1 MECLCD
7 TVKAYCCMTKVMCLT
22 SFYSKRSQSGDGSVI
37 DWLKLSEMTMC
48 QSQNRPLIDRQGE
61 NMYQVLYRK
70 YRPKV
75 FSDVVGQNHITTTL
89 SKEIETGK
97 LSHAYLFT
105 GSRGTGKTTCA
116 KILSKAVNCLHPVD
130 GNPCNE
136 CEICKGLDSGA
147 ILDVVE
153 IDAAS
158 NNGVENIRDIREE
171 INFTPASCKYRVY
184 IIDEVHMLSMGAFNA
199 LLKTLEE
206 PPVHV
211 KFILATTEV
220 HKLPVT
226 ILSRCQRFDFKRV
239 TPEAMSERMNYIAEC
254 EGFTIDEEAASLISR
269 IADGGMRDALSLLD
283 QCTGHGKHITADIVV
298 SVAGMTGKD
307 HLFSLADAVRSKDS
321 AAALKLISDL
331 YQDSCDMERLCAD
344 MINHFRSLMIVKTV
358 RSSEGLVVCT
368 DEELE
373 RYKSQ
378 STGFTLEGILS
389 AIGLL
394 QECMANIK
402 RGVNRRIETEM
413 TFIKMSTPALSTDT
427 DSILSRIAELEFK
440 LKTGDFAVNQA
451 APQAKPTVSAEP
463 KKEEPPKDAAA
474 FFSTA
479 FDLPPE
485 PPVEES
491 YPVFDSAPIPEPT
504 PVPAEPISQG
514 TPESE
519 ETIQWAEVLSELMKT
534 NMPLWGVLNNSQ
546 AVIKGDFVLIKSDNP
561 TLNSFIKAGRNAKDV
576 KEAIMRVTG
585 KKYRL
590 GVYNG
595 AQTQGSSEQARPKK
609 DPLENLIS
617 TARNMGINVDIKP

>member
-1 MECLCD
+1 
-7 TVKAYCCMTKVMCLT
+7 
-22 SFYSKRSQSGDGSVI
+22 
-37 DWLKLSEMTMC
+37 
-48 QSQNRPLIDRQGE
+48 
-61 NMYQVLYRK
+61 MYQVLYRK

-75 FSDVVGQNHITTTL
+75 FSDVVGQNHITSTL

-116 KILSKAVNCLHPVD
+116 KILSKAVNCLNPEN

-136 CEICKGLDSGA
+136 CEICRGLDSGA

-184 IIDEVHMLSMGAFNA
+184 IIDEVHMLSIGAFNA

-206 PPVHV
+206 PPAHV

-239 TPEAMSERMNYIAEC
+239 TPEAMTERMNFIAQQED
-254 EGFTIDEEAASLISR
+254 FTIDDEAAALISR

-283 QCTGHGKHITADIVV
+283 QCTGHGKHITAELVA

-307 HLFSLADAVRSKDS
+307 HLFSLADTVRNKDS

-344 MINHFRSLMIVKTV
+344 MVNHFRSLMIAKTV
-358 RSSEGLVVCT
+358 RSCDGLIVCT

-373 RYKSQ
+373 RYKNQ
-378 STGFTLEGILS
+378 SAGFTLENILNC
-389 AIGLL
+389 IGLL
-394 QECMANIK
+394 QECQANIK

-413 TFIKMSTPALSTDT
+413 TFIKMANPTLCTDT
-427 DSILSRIAELEFK
+427 DAIISRISDIEFK
-440 LKTGDFAVNQA
+440 LKTGNF
-451 APQAKPTVSAEP
+451 TVSEKTAE
-463 KKEEPPKDAAA
+463 KNTAEAEKDTEKAPEQSAAA
-474 FFSTA
+474 IFSTA
-479 FDLPPE
+479 FDIPQSSYDESSSASAFAPE
-485 PPVEES
+485 DTAMPENTA
-491 YPVFDSAPIPEPT
+491 YAADDAPAAQED
-504 PVPAEPISQG
+504 A
-514 TPESE
+514 SE
-519 ETIQWAEVLSELMKT
+519 QTIQWAEVLSELMKT
-534 NMPLWGVLNNSQ
+534 NMPLWGVLVNSQ
-546 AVIKGDFVLIKSDNP
+546 AVINGDYVLIKSDNP
-561 TLNSFIKAGRNAKDV
+561 TLSEFIKKDGNSRSV
-576 KEAIMRVTG
+576 KEAILRVTG
-585 KKYRL
+585 KRYRL
-590 GVYNG
+590 GLYKHTAAQDDG
-595 AQTQGSSEQARPKK
+595 AQKKVYK
-609 DPLENLIS
+609 DPLQDLIS
-617 TARNMGINVDIKP
+617 NARTMGINVDVKP